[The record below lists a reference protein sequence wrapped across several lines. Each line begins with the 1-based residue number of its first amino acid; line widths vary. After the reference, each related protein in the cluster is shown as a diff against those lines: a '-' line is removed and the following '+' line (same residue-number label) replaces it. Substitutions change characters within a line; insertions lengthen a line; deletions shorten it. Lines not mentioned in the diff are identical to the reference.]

1 MKFLLLVLYISISSV
16 CFAQIKTLKK
26 ISGHVDDALKATIKH
41 GDDISKMIISH
52 SDDATKFL
60 THGEDIS
67 KLMVIHSDDFS
78 RLGLHADDVVK
89 LGIREGDDI
98 LHNFSSVHKS
108 QDFINHKIKKT
119 PIGNWSGMRGNS
131 IYNID
136 LSSIPKRANSPSNPK
151 TYRQLLE
158 IEKNKPLDLPNLE
171 IDRKIKFKK
180 GIEELING
188 KGVKYSSGEPDFSNV
203 SLFTVDIPQVT
214 QRYGPNGTMANA
226 DKNLS
231 KILGITPEEVR
242 EWINSNQFVWH
253 ELGDG
258 THAQLVPH
266 AIHSNLD
273 HSGAIAYNK
282 YLKKIG
288 AISE

>member
-78 RLGLHADDVVK
+78 RLGLHAADVVK

-108 QDFINHKIKKT
+108 QDFINHKIKK
-119 PIGNWSGMRGNS
+119 N
-131 IYNID
+131 
-136 LSSIPKRANSPSNPK
+136 
-151 TYRQLLE
+151 TYWQL
-158 IEKNKPLDLPNLE
+158 
-171 IDRKIKFKK
+171 
-180 GIEELING
+180 
-188 KGVKYSSGEPDFSNV
+188 
-203 SLFTVDIPQVT
+203 
-214 QRYGPNGTMANA
+214 
-226 DKNLS
+226 
-231 KILGITPEEVR
+231 
-242 EWINSNQFVWH
+242 VWH
-253 ELGDG
+253 
-258 THAQLVPH
+258 AWKFN
-266 AIHSNLD
+266 I
-273 HSGAIAYNK
+273 
-282 YLKKIG
+282 
-288 AISE
+288 